1 MYYWH
6 YHCINWE
13 NKSRAC
19 PHRGFQNDAE
29 DVACQARKNPR
40 AKGKH
45 ARAYAL
51 SNTTSSKLLSRYFTH
66 QYIEKF
72 NVYWQHMANYKVTLW
87 FPINRCTFHIL
98 FSYLL
103 SIGWT
108 SWWIVPTNY
117 AEYNLLRWDMGNT
130 NQEQASTEGEGLS
143 PTLESLVILTSLRF
157 IHIESPKLVNRR
169 YALNLVVLL
178 F

>member
-1 MYYWH
+1 
-6 YHCINWE
+6 
-13 NKSRAC
+13 
-19 PHRGFQNDAE
+19 
-29 DVACQARKNPR
+29 
-40 AKGKH
+40 
-45 ARAYAL
+45 
-51 SNTTSSKLLSRYFTH
+51 
-66 QYIEKF
+66 
-72 NVYWQHMANYKVTLW
+72 MANYKVTLW

-169 YALNLVVLL
+169 YGTELRSHTLDSIKPKISETLESLLEESRCLVYMFLNWIQNTFTYMKVNWEYQHIVP
-178 F
+178 